1 MKNLFKITYVRIYS
15 LLGIL
20 VFSFTSSVTLHGQTV
35 AELQT
40 EIDNIEAGS
49 GLEAN
54 GAYSADSSTNYL
66 GQATSLKNAD
76 YRLDQELGTERGAR
90 ELEDRTLQGNIDD
103 EVTAR
108 TGADDALQA
117 NIDAETTAREGADNK
132 IQNNLNCLS
141 LMKLRRLKILKIYL
155 SCNL

>member
-76 YRLDQELGTERGAR
+76 DRLDEALNTEATARSTADNEIERGAGLEADGSYSADSSTNFLTEATSLKNADYRLD
-90 ELEDRTLQGNIDD
+90 
-103 EVTAR
+103 
-108 TGADDALQA
+108 
-117 NIDAETTAREGADNK
+117 
-132 IQNNLNCLS
+132 
-141 LMKLRRLKILKIYL
+141 
-155 SCNL
+155 